1 MLSVDVQAIGWAVYL
16 FDRHS
21 CLWFS
26 KIISGFQ
33 VRYHPGDLAQFLADF
48 PVTEAM
54 AGENFTCGFKAQD
67 QFGNLV
73 PTTSL
78 NPEIKASYVT
88 AQSWAFY
95 DIRNREK
102 RRSLV
107 RTCLH

>member
-54 AGENFTCGFKAQD
+54 AGENLIQQKTVSTIPD
-67 QFGNLV
+67 LD
-73 PTTSL
+73 L
-78 NPEIKASYVT
+78 I
-88 AQSWAFY
+88 
-95 DIRNREK
+95 
-102 RRSLV
+102 
-107 RTCLH
+107 